1 MNSMSRGHYD
11 NCKKDC
17 YDTCKKH
24 YYDKDDD
31 KKEEKCPTIVKCGC
45 PSFTPINKADE
56 DTSFIVASLTLDT
69 SCICDPSIKLEF
81 ASNIVVSN
89 NEHGGNS
96 DKVSLNFR
104 IFRECRHQKN
114 KVPAGGTWSFLTDEK
129 DISTTFSFFVC
140 DSDFCDNDCCT
151 YTVIAT
157 VAEDLEHGTL
167 SVNNAILGAV
177 ATCRNTC
184 HKCEKERHY

>member
-1 MNSMSRGHYD
+1 MNSMSRGYND
-11 NCKKDC
+11 NCGKERKKE
-17 YDTCKKH
+17 
-24 YYDKDDD
+24 
-31 KKEEKCPTIVKCGC
+31 EEKCPTIVKCGC
-45 PSFTPINKADE
+45 PNSTPINKADE

-81 ASNIVVSN
+81 ASNIVVTN
-89 NEHGGNS
+89 NNGSGD

-114 KVPAGGTWSFLTDEK
+114 KVPVGGTWSFLTDEE

-157 VAEDLEHGTL
+157 VADKLNHGTL

-177 ATCRNTC
+177 ATCRNSC